1 MAFDPVTAGIEAGK
15 EIVSLIKRWFP
26 EKMSEE
32 QEAQI
37 GEIATSSFRNFVV
50 QYEGSASDYK
60 DIKFFGPLMMMIRGI
75 IRPAVTIAVVYFDS
89 QYFTLIDTTSVQWP
103 EGTAQILLWMNVLVL
118 GFWFGERAVKNS
130 GIVESL
136 GKFFKG

>member
-1 MAFDPVTAGIEAGK
+1 MAFDPVTAGLEVGK
-15 EIVSLIKRWFP
+15 EVIGLFKRWFP

-37 GEIATSSFRNFVV
+37 TEVAQSSFRNFVV

-89 QYFTLIDTTSVQWP
+89 QYFTLIDATKVQWP